1 LEIIMRRVFLVAIG
15 LAIGL
20 AIAAPA
26 FAHVTI
32 EAQEAR
38 VGGSFKAPAA
48 GRSASMSS
56 LAISRS
62 RGSRTAS
69 KFAADRAMF
78 RRGEFPVTD

>member
-1 LEIIMRRVFLVAIG
+1 LEIIMRHVFLVAIG

-48 GRSASMSS
+48 GRSASMWRFREAEARGQRRNSPLIAPCSGAASS
-56 LAISRS
+56 R
-62 RGSRTAS
+62 
-69 KFAADRAMF
+69 
-78 RRGEFPVTD
+78 